1 LYIIILLQI
10 KRLIIIITPIMY
22 DISTWTIYYSRQ
34 IHFVWEVA
42 SSLFNGHYILN
53 SDCGKTAPIV
63 KNIR

>member
-1 LYIIILLQI
+1 
-10 KRLIIIITPIMY
+10 MY